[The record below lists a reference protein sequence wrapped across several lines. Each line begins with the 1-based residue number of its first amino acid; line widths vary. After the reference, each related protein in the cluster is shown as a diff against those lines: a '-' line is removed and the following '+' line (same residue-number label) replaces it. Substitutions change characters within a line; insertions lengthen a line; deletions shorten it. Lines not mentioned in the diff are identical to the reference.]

1 MSDRVAAQY
10 EYFLLRLRGG
20 CVSTAPF
27 RVLADAT
34 DWIQLQHLCLSL
46 CCYSSFLFAVR
57 YATTDAPYC
66 GVAVMLI
73 PLLIPLASDV

>member
-34 DWIQLQHLCLSL
+34 DWIQLQHLCLSYG
-46 CCYSSFLFAVR
+46 YSLDPARTPQRPETRR
-57 YATTDAPYC
+57 YTA
-66 GVAVMLI
+66 
-73 PLLIPLASDV
+73 